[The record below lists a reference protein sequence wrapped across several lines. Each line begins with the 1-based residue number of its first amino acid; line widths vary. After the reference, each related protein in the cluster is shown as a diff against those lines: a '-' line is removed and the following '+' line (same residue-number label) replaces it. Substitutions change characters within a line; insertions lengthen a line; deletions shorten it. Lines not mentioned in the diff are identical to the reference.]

1 MNNSKLSWK
10 KYLLNNILSL
20 GFLIL
25 GIGCISWAAYG
36 ILGQPNYAAEANS
49 FNYQN
54 HPISSV
60 QPKSLTSVQP
70 KSLSSIQPISSE
82 VAYSEIPKTGEKIG
96 SLTIPAIKL
105 KLPIY
110 EGTSSKQLDKGV
122 GHFIQS
128 VLPGEVDNCVLSGHR
143 TSVFSKLGM
152 LKKDDQLI
160 VRTSAGEF
168 VYNIKRIRIVDKDDK
183 TVIVP
188 TENGVLTLSTCY
200 PFRYIGS
207 APKRYIISADL
218 VGNGV
223 ERGEIIN
230 AEY

>member
-1 MNNSKLSWK
+1 MNNSKHSKK
-10 KYLLNNILSL
+10 KYLFNNILSL

-49 FNYQN
+49 FSYQN
-54 HPISSV
+54 NPISST
-60 QPKSLTSVQP
+60 QPESLTSVQP
-70 KSLSSIQPISSE
+70 KPSPSIQPITSE
-82 VAYSEIPKTGEKIG
+82 AAYPEMPKTGDKIG
-96 SLTIPAIKL
+96 TLTIPALKL

-110 EGTSSKQLDKGV
+110 EGTSEKQLNKGV

-128 VLPGEVDNCVLSGHR
+128 VLPGEIDNCVLSGHR
-143 TSVFSKLGM
+143 TSVFSKLGE

-168 VYNIKRIRIVDKDDK
+168 VYTIKRIRIVDKDDK

-218 VGNGV
+218 VGN
-223 ERGEIIN
+223 E
-230 AEY
+230 